1 MSANNQ
7 GPLGEQLSVDT
18 TAVPLSSSFHISEE
32 AFLQVVAGGPIRWY
46 ADGRTPTASA
56 GFIVELNGT
65 IKLDNRF
72 AVKQFRAIKQSGG
85 SAATLEVSYGRVKL
99 VVPSSGGGGGGG
111 GDASAAKQDAQ
122 TALLTTI
129 DADTGAI
136 ATVQGATSDAAVDT
150 NTTGTISGKLR
161 GLVKILANVWDSANS
176 RLNVFLQNSSIA
188 VTGTFWQATQPVSL
202 ASVPSH
208 AVTNAGTFAVQAT
221 LQAGT
226 NGVGKLT
233 ANSGVDI
240 GDVDVTSLPGSAHD
254 AAVFGNP
261 VRIAARANA
270 NEPTAVST
278 DDDTVDLWADRFG
291 RQVVLTGHA
300 NPEAPVTLNATS
312 SGNTTVIAAPGA
324 SLSLYI
330 CKASV
335 HNRASTNRV
344 VALSDGAAGTTRW
357 KAELAAE
364 GGGSMIDFGSRGWK
378 LSSNTLLNVN
388 LDAGGDVDVN
398 ITEYYIAP

>member
-1 MSANNQ
+1 MSALNQ

-18 TAVPLSSSFHISEE
+18 TAVPLTASFHISEE
-32 AFLQVVAGGPIRWY
+32 AFIQVVAGGPIRWY

-56 GFIVELNGT
+56 GFITELNGT

-72 AVKQFRAIKQSGG
+72 AVKQFKAIKKSGG
-85 SAATLEVSYGRVKL
+85 SAATLEVSYGPVKM
-99 VVPSSGGGGGGG
+99 VVPSSSSGGGG
-111 GDASAAKQDAQ
+111 GDASAANQVTQ
-122 TALLTTI
+122 TGILTTI
-129 DADTGAI
+129 DADTGNI
-136 ATVQGATSDAAVDT
+136 ATVQGATTDAAVDT

-161 GLVKILANVWDSANS
+161 GLVKILASVWDSVNS
-176 RLNVFLQNSSIA
+176 RLNVFVQNSSIA

-226 NGVGKLT
+226 NGIGKLT

-254 AAVFGNP
+254 AAVSGNP

-270 NEPTAVST
+270 NEPTAVSA
-278 DDDTVDLWADRFG
+278 DDDTVDLWADRHG

-300 NPEAPVTLNATS
+300 NPEPPVTVNATA
-312 SGNTTVIAAPGA
+312 SGNTTVIVAPGA
-324 SLSLYI
+324 SVSLYV

-335 HNRASTNRV
+335 HNRASSNRV

-364 GGGSMIDFGSRGWK
+364 GGGSMIDFGARGWK
-378 LSSNTLLNVN
+378 LTANTLLNVN
-388 LDAGGDVDVN
+388 LDAAGDVDVN

>member
-1 MSANNQ
+1 MSALNQ

-18 TAVPLSSSFHISEE
+18 TAVPLTASFHISEE
-32 AFLQVVAGGPIRWY
+32 AFIQVVAGGPIRWY
-46 ADGRTPTASA
+46 ADGRTPTDSA
-56 GFIVELNGT
+56 GFITELNGT

-72 AVKQFRAIKQSGG
+72 AVKQFKAIKKSGG
-85 SAATLEVSYGRVKL
+85 SAATLEVSYGPVKM
-99 VVPSSGGGGGGG
+99 VVPSSSSGGGA
-111 GDASAAKQDAQ
+111 GDASAANQ
-122 TALLTTI
+122 TTIIGHVDGIEGLLTTI
-129 DADTGAI
+129 DADTSALAGTVSAGKVAVSL
-136 ATVQGATSDAAVDT
+136 ATAP
-150 NTTGTISGKLR
+150 TTP
-161 GLVKILANVWDSANS
+161 
-176 RLNVFLQNSSIA
+176 

-208 AVTNAGTFAVQAT
+208 NVTNAGTFAVQAT

-226 NGVGKLT
+226 NGIGKLT

-254 AAVFGNP
+254 SPIAGNP
-261 VRIAARANA
+261 VRMAARANA
-270 NEPTAVST
+270 NEPAAVSA
-278 DDDTVDLWADRFG
+278 DDDTVDLWADRHG

-300 NPEAPVTLNATS
+300 NPEAPVTVNATA

-324 SLSLYI
+324 SVSLYI
-330 CKASV
+330 CKASI
-335 HNRASTNRV
+335 HNRASSNRV

-364 GGGSMIDFGSRGWK
+364 GGGSMIDFGARGWK
-378 LSSNTLLNVN
+378 LTSNTLLNVN
-388 LDAGGDVDVN
+388 LDAAGDVDVN

>member
-1 MSANNQ
+1 MSALNQ

-18 TAVPLSSSFHISEE
+18 TAVPLTASFHVSEE
-32 AFLQVVAGGPIRWY
+32 AFIQVVAGGPIRWY
-46 ADGRTPTASA
+46 ADGRTPTDSA
-56 GFIVELNGT
+56 GFITELNGT

-72 AVKQFRAIKQSGG
+72 AVKQFKAIKKSGG
-85 SAATLEVSYGRVKL
+85 SAATLEVSYGPVKM
-99 VVPSSGGGGGGG
+99 VVPSSSSGGGA
-111 GDASAAKQDAQ
+111 GDASAANQ
-122 TALLTTI
+122 TTIIGHVDGIEGLLTTI
-129 DADTGAI
+129 DADTSALAGTVSAGKVAVSL
-136 ATVQGATSDAAVDT
+136 ATAP
-150 NTTGTISGKLR
+150 TTP
-161 GLVKILANVWDSANS
+161 
-176 RLNVFLQNSSIA
+176 

-208 AVTNAGTFAVQAT
+208 NVTNAGTFAVQAT

-226 NGVGKLT
+226 NGIGKLT

-254 AAVFGNP
+254 SPIAGNP
-261 VRIAARANA
+261 VRMAARANA
-270 NEPTAVST
+270 NEPAAVSA
-278 DDDTVDLWADRFG
+278 DDDTVDLWADRHG

-300 NPEAPVTLNATS
+300 NPEPPVTVNATA

-324 SLSLYI
+324 SVSLYI

-335 HNRASTNRV
+335 HNRASSNRV

-378 LSSNTLLNVN
+378 LTANTLLNVN
-388 LDAGGDVDVN
+388 LDAAGDVDVN